1 MSRIDCGENADL
13 LMEFVAGR
21 LDAEARAR
29 LERHMEVCPACREFA
44 DGRQSVWKALD
55 AWESAP
61 VSPDFDRRLYRRI
74 ESEVSWWDRILGP
87 FRPALVRRG
96 LPIAAAAS
104 LIVMAGIIL
113 VDRST
118 LVRQAP
124 EKASVQ
130 LESLRPEQAESA
142 LEDMEMLQEING
154 LVRPDAAASTM

>member
-74 ESEVSWWDRILGP
+74 EREVSWWDRVLRP
-87 FRPALVRRG
+87 FRPALIRQG
-96 LPIAAAAS
+96 LPIAAAAG
-104 LIVMAGIIL
+104 LALMAGI
-113 VDRST
+113 VM
-118 LVRQAP
+118 VRPTVVRPAP
-124 EKASVQ
+124 EKSSIQV
-130 LESLRPEQAESA
+130 ESLRPDQVESA
-142 LEDMEMLQEING
+142 VEDMEMLQEING
-154 LVRPDAAASTM
+154 LVRPDSAESTM